1 MLQALEKNPGYI
13 CVLRQFDENL
23 EFENQI
29 ELSKINQFRL
39 DSKYLQKFQRQAL
52 IREYPHFINDKIPFF
67 LNFSGSLTYRKL
79 HYVSNFERYYIS
91 REQQERL
98 TGQLQKKTA
107 Y

>member
-1 MLQALEKNPGYI
+1 M
-13 CVLRQFDENL
+13 
-23 EFENQI
+23 
-29 ELSKINQFRL
+29 L

-98 TGQLQKKTA
+98 TGQLQKKDSLLKRLSRTLIQRFVFA
-107 Y
+107 RQ

>member
-1 MLQALEKNPGYI
+1 M
-13 CVLRQFDENL
+13 
-23 EFENQI
+23 
-29 ELSKINQFRL
+29 L

-52 IREYPHFINDKIPFF
+52 IREYPHFVHDKTPFF

-98 TGQLQKKTA
+98 TGQLQKKRQPTKETV
-107 Y
+107 